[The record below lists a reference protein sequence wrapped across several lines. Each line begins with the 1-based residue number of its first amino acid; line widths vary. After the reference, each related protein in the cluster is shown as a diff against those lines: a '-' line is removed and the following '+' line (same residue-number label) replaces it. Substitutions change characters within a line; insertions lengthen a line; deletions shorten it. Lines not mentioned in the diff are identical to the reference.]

1 MTTRLDG
8 DWVEVRIRDTGT
20 GIPLEIQDK
29 IFDPFFTTKQ
39 VGKGSGQGLPI
50 ARSIVVEKHG
60 GTIDFET
67 APDRGATF
75 IVRLPVEN
83 RVASRERRSDDG
95 AWRQEQSLLG
105 SP

>member
-8 DWVEVRIRDTGT
+8 DWAEVRIRDTGAR
-20 GIPLEIQDK
+20 IPLTIQGN
-29 IFDPFFTTKQ
+29 ILDPFFTTKQ
-39 VGKGSGQGLPI
+39 VGKGSGQGLAI

-67 APDRGATF
+67 GPDCGTTF

-83 RVASRERRSDDG
+83 RIGAHGRESDDG
-95 AWRQEQSLLG
+95 SWGPEMALVNNS
-105 SP
+105 